1 MAAEP
6 CLTTKSGPCWM
17 GLPVANTRK
26 IMRKLIVCLA
36 ALLLASVSIDPAKAD
51 LKDIIDKGVIRIGT
65 QMDNPPF
72 GYLDENGKPTGFDVE
87 LGEMIGKAL
96 GVKVQ
101 VEQIIGAN
109 RIPFLLT
116 NKIDLVISGM
126 GATPERAVQVM
137 FTSPYA
143 ALYLGVYGHKA
154 TTVSGPDQLGALRIS
169 ATKGTTQDLT
179 LTAMAPKANIVRFED
194 DTTSNTAFLSGQVDM
209 WATLNT
215 IAATIAKK
223 NPDQQ
228 IELKFKLRDSPAH
241 MAMRQGDFG
250 LLRWLD
256 TYVFLIRANGEL
268 QRLHRKW
275 LGEDMGA
282 LSAM

>member
-1 MAAEP
+1 
-6 CLTTKSGPCWM
+6 
-17 GLPVANTRK
+17 
-26 IMRKLIVCLA
+26 MRRFAIVLA
-36 ALLLASVSIDPAKAD
+36 ALVLGALSVAPARAE
-51 LKDIIDKGVIRIGT
+51 LKEILDRGVIRIGT

-72 GYLDENGKPTGFDVE
+72 GYIDASGKPAGFDVE
-87 LGEMIGKAL
+87 LGEMIAKSL

-101 VEQIIGAN
+101 LEQIIGAN

-116 NKIDLVISGM
+116 NKIDLVVSAM

-154 TTVSGPDQLGALRIS
+154 TAVSGPDQLGTLRIA
-169 ATKGTTQDLT
+169 ATRGTTQDLT

-194 DTTSNTAFLSGQVDM
+194 DTTSNTAFLSGQTDL

-215 IAATIAKK
+215 IAVEIAKK
-223 NPDQQ
+223 NPAQA
-228 IELKFKLRDSPAH
+228 IELKFKLRNSPAH

-256 TYVFLIRANGEL
+256 TYIFLIRANGEL
-268 QRLHRKW
+268 QRLHRTW
-275 LGEDMGA
+275 LGEDMGE

>member
-1 MAAEP
+1 
-6 CLTTKSGPCWM
+6 
-17 GLPVANTRK
+17 
-26 IMRKLIVCLA
+26 MRKLIFCLA
-36 ALLLASVSIDPAKAD
+36 TVLLAGMSVVPAKAD

-154 TTVSGPDQLGALRIS
+154 RAVSGPDQLSTLRIS

-194 DTTSNTAFLSGQVDM
+194 DTTSNTAFLSGQVDL

-215 IAATIAKK
+215 IAAAIAKK
-223 NPDQQ
+223 NPDQP

-241 MAMRQGDFG
+241 MAMRQGDFA
-250 LLRWLD
+250 LLHSLD
-256 TYVFLIRANGEL
+256 TYIFLIRTNGEL
-268 QRLHRKW
+268 QRLHCKW
-275 LGEDMGA
+275 LGEDMGN

>member
-1 MAAEP
+1 MKFYAA
-6 CLTTKSGPCWM
+6 
-17 GLPVANTRK
+17 
-26 IMRKLIVCLA
+26 IA
-36 ALLLASVSIDPAKAD
+36 ALVIMLAGAAAPAHAD
-51 LKDIIDKGVIRIGT
+51 LKEILDKGVIRIGT

-72 GYLDENGKPTGFDVE
+72 GYLDASGKPTGFDIE
-87 LGEMIGKAL
+87 LGQMIGKAL
-96 GVKVQ
+96 GVKVE

-109 RIPFLLT
+109 RIPYLLT

-143 ALYLGVYGHKA
+143 ALYLGVYGPKDKA
-154 TTVSGPDQLGALRIS
+154 VTGPDTLGALKTA
-169 ATKGTTQDLT
+169 ATKGTTQEMT
-179 LTAMAPKANIVRFED
+179 LSALAPKANIVRFED
-194 DTTSNTAFLSGQVDM
+194 DTTSNTAFLSGQTDL

-215 IAATIAKK
+215 IAQSVIKQHPEK
-223 NPDQQ
+223 N

-241 MAMRQGDFG
+241 MAMRQGDFA
-250 LLRWLD
+250 LLHWLD

-268 QRLHRKW
+268 QRLHRSW
-275 LGEDMGA
+275 LGEDMGV

>member
-1 MAAEP
+1 
-6 CLTTKSGPCWM
+6 
-17 GLPVANTRK
+17 
-26 IMRKLIVCLA
+26 MRKLVFLVA
-36 ALLLASVSIDPAKAD
+36 ALVLACGSAAPARAD
-51 LKDIIDKGVIRIGT
+51 MKDIIDRGVIRIGT

-72 GYLDENGKPTGFDVE
+72 GYLDENGKPAGFDVE
-87 LGEMIGKAL
+87 LGEMIAKSL

-101 VEQIIGAN
+101 LEQIIGAN

-143 ALYLGVYGHKA
+143 ALYLGVYGHKG
-154 TTVSGPDQLGALRIS
+154 TQVSGPDQLGTLRIS

-194 DTTSNTAFLSGQVDM
+194 DTTSNTAFLSGQVDL

-215 IAATIAKK
+215 IAAEIAKK
-223 NPDQQ
+223 NPAQQ
-228 IELKFKLRDSPAH
+228 IELKFKLRNSPAH
-241 MAMRQGDFG
+241 MAMRQGDFA

-256 TYVFLIRANGEL
+256 TYIFLIRGNGEL

-275 LGEDMGA
+275 LGEDMGE

>member
-1 MAAEP
+1 
-6 CLTTKSGPCWM
+6 
-17 GLPVANTRK
+17 
-26 IMRKLIVCLA
+26 MRVSTVIISI
-36 ALLLASVSIDPAKAD
+36 ALLLGFVVSVPAARAD
-51 LKDIIDKGVIRIGT
+51 LKDILDKGTIRIGT

-72 GYLDENGKPTGFDVE
+72 GYLDSSGKPTGFDVE
-87 LGEMIGKAL
+87 LGQMIGKAL
-96 GVKVQ
+96 GVKVE

-143 ALYLGVYGHKA
+143 ALYLGVYGPKSTA
-154 TTVSGPDQLGALRIS
+154 VTGPDQLGSLKTA
-169 ATKGTTQDLT
+169 ATKGATQDLT

-194 DTTSNTAFLSGQVDM
+194 DTTSNTAFLSGQTDL

-215 IAATIAKK
+215 IAQSVIKQ
-223 NPDQQ
+223 NPDKS
-228 IELKFKLRDSPAH
+228 IELKFKLRSSPAH
-241 MAMRQGDFG
+241 MALRQGDYG
-250 LLRWLD
+250 LLQWLN
-256 TYVFLIRANGEL
+256 TYVWLIRMNGEL
-268 QRLHRKW
+268 QRLHKTW
-275 LGEDMGA
+275 LGEDMGE

>member
-1 MAAEP
+1 MKMSIALAA
-6 CLTTKSGPCWM
+6 
-17 GLPVANTRK
+17 
-26 IMRKLIVCLA
+26 A
-36 ALLLASVSIDPAKAD
+36 ALLVAGTVASSGARAD
-51 LKDIIDKGVIRIGT
+51 LKEILDKKVIRIGT

-72 GYLDENGKPTGFDVE
+72 GYLDSAGKPTGFDIE
-87 LGEMIGKAL
+87 LGQMIGKAL
-96 GVKVQ
+96 GVKVE

-143 ALYLGVYGHKA
+143 ALYLGVYGPKDKA
-154 TTVSGPDQLGALRIS
+154 VKGPDTLGSLKVA

-194 DTTSNTAFLSGQVDM
+194 DTTSNTAFLSGQTDL

-215 IAATIAKK
+215 IAQVIIQK
-223 NPDQQ
+223 NPAKN
-228 IELKFKLRDSPAH
+228 IEMKFKLRNSPAH

-250 LLRWLD
+250 LLQWLN
-256 TYVFLIRANGEL
+256 TYVYLIRSNGEL
-268 QRLHRKW
+268 QRLHRAW
-275 LGEDMGA
+275 LNEDMGE
-282 LSAM
+282 LGAM